1 MRFDDG
7 EILVSG
13 PNFAPNT
20 LDADGWLRTGDLGG
34 STQSGRLRIIGRRG
48 DTIVSG
54 GENVAPAEVEAV
66 LLEHPAVADAGVFS
80 RPDPEWGERVVAT
93 VVLRAGPCGHG
104 GRASGVRREASGALQ
119 GAQGDRLRRRAAP
132 HRLRQAAAP
141 RASLTPVAG
150 ENIDEQ
156 RELLLDGWDEAAKG
170 WGRQADRTQSVALP
184 ISEWMI
190 AHTRPAPGEQVLELA
205 AGPGDTGFMAARL
218 IEPGGTLICS
228 DAVAGMLDVARE
240 RAEEQGI
247 ANVEFK
253 QLQLEWIDLPTA
265 SVDVVLCRWAVMLI
279 FDPQA
284 ALREC
289 RRVLKPGGRLALAVW
304 DPAEANPWAT
314 IIQRVLVELG
324 HVEPTPAGGPGMFA
338 LGRARK
344 AGRAARGRCRSSTSR
359 RSRSRSCAATPASLD
374 WLGETR
380 DLSRQFAG
388 VWGRLSD
395 EERQALRE
403 AVAAA
408 AAEYIDASGAV
419 ALPGSSLAAVASA

>member
-1 MRFDDG
+1 M
-7 EILVSG
+7 
-13 PNFAPNT
+13 
-20 LDADGWLRTGDLGG
+20 
-34 STQSGRLRIIGRRG
+34 
-48 DTIVSG
+48 
-54 GENVAPAEVEAV
+54 
-66 LLEHPAVADAGVFS
+66 
-80 RPDPEWGERVVAT
+80 
-93 VVLRAGPCGHG
+93 
-104 GRASGVRREASGALQ
+104 
-119 GAQGDRLRRRAAP
+119 AA
-132 HRLRQAAAP
+132 
-141 RASLTPVAG
+141 

-205 AGPGDTGFMAARL
+205 AGPGDTGFMAART
-218 IEPGGTLICS
+218 IQPGGTLICS

-247 ANVEFK
+247 TNVEFK
-253 QLQLEWIDLPTA
+253 QLQLEWIDQPTA
-265 SVDVVLCRWAVMLI
+265 SVDIVLCRWAVMLI
-279 FDPQA
+279 FDPAA

-324 HVEPTPAGGPGMFA
+324 YVEPAPAGGPGMFA
-338 LGRARK
+338 L
-344 AGRAARGRCRSSTSR
+344 AAPGKLVELLEDAAFFDIETESVPIVRSY
-359 RSRSRSCAATPASLD
+359 ASVID

-395 EERQALRE
+395 NERQALRE
-403 AVAAA
+403 AVTAAA
-408 AAEYIDASGAV
+408 AQYIDASGAV
-419 ALPGSSLAAVASA
+419 TLPGSSLAAVASA

>member
-1 MRFDDG
+1 M
-7 EILVSG
+7 
-13 PNFAPNT
+13 
-20 LDADGWLRTGDLGG
+20 
-34 STQSGRLRIIGRRG
+34 
-48 DTIVSG
+48 
-54 GENVAPAEVEAV
+54 
-66 LLEHPAVADAGVFS
+66 
-80 RPDPEWGERVVAT
+80 
-93 VVLRAGPCGHG
+93 
-104 GRASGVRREASGALQ
+104 
-119 GAQGDRLRRRAAP
+119 
-132 HRLRQAAAP
+132 
-141 RASLTPVAG
+141 AG

-170 WGRQADRTQSVALP
+170 WGRQADRTQSVARP

-190 AHTRPAPGEQVLELA
+190 ANTRPAPGEQVLELA
-205 AGPGDTGFMAARL
+205 AGPGDTGFMAARM
-218 IEPGGTLICS
+218 IAPGGTLVCS

-265 SVDVVLCRWAVMLI
+265 TVDVVLCRWAVMLI
-279 FDPQA
+279 FDPAA

-324 HVEPTPAGGPGMFA
+324 YVEPAPAGGPGMFA
-338 LGRARK
+338 L
-344 AGRAARGRCRSSTSR
+344 AAHGKLVELLEDAPFFDVETQSVPIVRCY
-359 RSRSRSCAATPASLD
+359 ASVID

-388 VWGRLSD
+388 VWDRLSD
-395 EERQALRE
+395 DERQALRA

-408 AAEYIDASGAV
+408 ASEYIDASGAV
-419 ALPGSSLAAVASA
+419 TLPGSSLAAVASA